1 MENVPV
7 ELLEKILLHFNS
19 TLPELLSISVVSR
32 QWHSLISDEL
42 FLNKWAQRRFARH
55 PAIQLTMEEEHERW
69 KDGQEHRVHV
79 LPFPCPI
86 SSSSFTVVKA
96 ESKYRSNSIPAIQG
110 DYSLAFWIYNF
121 DGSGKLEFQ
130 VNSKSTDQV
139 LRFEY
144 DKYHRSAH
152 IYFGGISYTAKELPY
167 NSSRKRPW
175 CHFVVNVRQGG
186 QVSLW
191 CSRLKC
197 ELKTDNCSM
206 QLFAPKQEGDF
217 VEVECSF
224 RFWIAP
230 LVDIRLFLFCLTSV
244 DIYSIYE
251 QESTFDLVKVGT
263 GRKELVKHIRELR
276 EN

>member
-69 KDGQEHRVHV
+69 KDGQEHRVHI

-121 DGSGKLEFQ
+121 YGSGKLEFQ

-217 VEVECSF
+217 VETPSDE
-224 RFWIAP
+224 P
-230 LVDIRLFLFCLTSV
+230 LPGYLSLHLSYRGLTLKWMPNQLMNG
-244 DIYSIYE
+244 YT
-251 QESTFDLVKVGT
+251 ESTKT
-263 GRKELVKHIRELR
+263 S
-276 EN
+276 